1 MATSTDYDAPR
12 TIAADD
18 SLDEFPARRGTP
30 DMTVNDIDGGD
41 PTTTLDSLDADL
53 LDEDFTVPV
62 IPMRTDEFRC
72 GRCFLVWHRSQQA
85 VAGMGKALCQD
96 CA

>member
-18 SLDEFPARRGTP
+18 SVEEWQARRGTP
-30 DMTVNDIDGGD
+30 DMILTDIDGGD
-41 PTTTLDSLDADL
+41 QVTTFDSLDADL
-53 LDEDFTVPV
+53 FDEDLTVPV
-62 IPMRTDEFRC
+62 VPMRADEFRC
-72 GRCFLVWHRSQQA
+72 GRCFLVRHRSQLTVA
-85 VAGMGKALCQD
+85 VNALCQD